1 MASASALRPQRP
13 GAAAPCWPQTQHCKC
28 RQKAHRQQGL
38 HERRRGERR
47 RQMRL
52 TKKGRPT
59 SAFLGGG
66 ECKDG
71 GRQHQGRISHPLQP
85 GPPDRGDVRLTRDYT
100 RETSNEWMNDPNG
113 RPTEGDTVPFQVSAR
128 EVEKAIRSFPT
139 GSASGPDRLRPQ
151 HLLDLINNRESA
163 GTLLQVTTD
172 FINVLLRGECPR
184 ELREL
189 IFGGTLIALSKKT
202 GGLRPIV

>member
-1 MASASALRPQRP
+1 MASASALRPQHP

-38 HERRRGERR
+38 HERRRRERR
-47 RQMRL
+47 RQIRL

-71 GRQHQGRISHPLQP
+71 GRQHQSRISHPLQP
-85 GPPDRGDVRLTRDYT
+85 GPPTEATFDSLATIQERHPTNG
-100 RETSNEWMNDPNG
+100 WMTQMEDLPKV
-113 RPTEGDTVPFQVSAR
+113 TQTVPFQVSAR
-128 EVEKAIRSFPT
+128 EVEKAIRSFPA

-151 HLLDLINNRESA
+151 HLLDLINNRES
-163 GTLLQVTTD
+163 
-172 FINVLLRGECPR
+172 
-184 ELREL
+184 
-189 IFGGTLIALSKKT
+189 
-202 GGLRPIV
+202 